1 MAEMKDLHVLSAAD
15 RQKLK
20 DQPSRRYPTGK
31 RNAAIIAV
39 LDRCGLRVSEALKLA
54 LKDYNP
60 RRGEL
65 RIRKG
70 KRDKNRT
77 VGIHEEAQLLVER
90 WLKVRPESQ
99 YLFCTLQGNPLDRFY
114 IHRMLQRVAL
124 KAGVEDKVHSHL
136 FRHGYATR
144 HWGKYQDV
152 EALQNDLG
160 HSRYDTTRRY
170 IHRTLEERVMM
181 ARALD

>member
-1 MAEMKDLHVLSAAD
+1 MAEMKDLHVLSTED

-39 LDRCGLRVSEALKLA
+39 LDRCGLRVSEALALA

-65 RIRKG
+65 RIRKS

-77 VGIHEEAQLLVER
+77 STASPMSPLDAKICAVRAYTGRFGISPVPACVGI
-90 WLKVRPESQ
+90 
-99 YLFCTLQGNPLDRFY
+99 F
-114 IHRMLQRVAL
+114 
-124 KAGVEDKVHSHL
+124 
-136 FRHGYATR
+136 
-144 HWGKYQDV
+144 
-152 EALQNDLG
+152 
-160 HSRYDTTRRY
+160 
-170 IHRTLEERVMM
+170 
-181 ARALD
+181 